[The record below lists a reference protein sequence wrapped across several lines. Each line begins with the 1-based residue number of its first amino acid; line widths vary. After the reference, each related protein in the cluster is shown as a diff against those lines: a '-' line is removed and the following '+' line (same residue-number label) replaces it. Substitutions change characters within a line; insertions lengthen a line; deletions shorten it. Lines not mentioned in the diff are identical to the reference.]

1 MTHYEKGLSPEEQD
15 WQALWKR
22 FFKAL
27 TIEERR
33 NEKLQMSHVP
43 KRYWQ
48 DLCEMQPDNV
58 EEQQK
63 FLENPRQVPA
73 NVV

>member
-1 MTHYEKGLSPEEQD
+1 MDRYEPGTSEEELN

-33 NEKLQMSHVP
+33 NERLQMGHVF
-43 KRYWQ
+43 KRFWP
-48 DLCEMQPDNV
+48 DMCEMQPDLPGS
-58 EEQQK
+58 ESS
-63 FLENPRQVPA
+63 A
-73 NVV
+73 HS